1 MVLSLGYC
9 GLIVFVSRQLSKLI
23 PAASASVWA
32 IKGHYGAIWSLTLRR
47 LPKPAAKLL
56 PFHKHFQGRFLNKK
70 TKNKKAHTLH
80 VSSSELYTSPLN
92 ENTFKRYQLTLHEV
106 MMRKLIAFHRA
117 LQHKT
122 RVVCIASIYFTM
134 TKMVKLNETLTQYK

>member
-56 PFHKHFQGRFLNKK
+56 PFHKHFQGRFLNNKK
-70 TKNKKAHTLH
+70 TRT
-80 VSSSELYTSPLN
+80 
-92 ENTFKRYQLTLHEV
+92 KRLTLYMFPAV
-106 MMRKLIAFHRA
+106 NF
-117 LQHKT
+117 T
-122 RVVCIASIYFTM
+122 R
-134 TKMVKLNETLTQYK
+134 LL